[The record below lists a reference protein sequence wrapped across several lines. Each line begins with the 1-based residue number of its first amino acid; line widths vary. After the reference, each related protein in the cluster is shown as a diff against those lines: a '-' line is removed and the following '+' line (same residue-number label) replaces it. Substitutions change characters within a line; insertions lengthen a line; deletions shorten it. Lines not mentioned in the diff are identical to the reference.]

1 MPDRKR
7 GFHDWLSRILAGGAL
22 GCGVLLVADMVL
34 LWPFWKPLLKSDER
48 WETVFFIARVGLPA
62 AFVLGALAGLV
73 WRRSDTLQLSHFGLV
88 GCCLAIALVSM
99 MLRPVVARIRTNTRG
114 PLYEVIPDTMA
125 AFFCVAALVI
135 ALWHA
140 GQRLLSGSVGEG
152 PRPTEQGDADP
163 GVATDRP
170 RDGRMVP

>member
-22 GCGVLLVADMVL
+22 GCGVLLVGDLVL

-48 WETVFFIARVGLPA
+48 WQTAFFIAKVGLPA

-73 WRRSDTLQLSHFGLV
+73 WRRSHTLRLSHFGLV
-88 GCCLAIALVSM
+88 CCCLAIALVSIA
-99 MLRPVVARIRTNTRG
+99 LRPVVARIRTNSRG

-125 AFFCVAALVI
+125 AFFCVVALVI
-135 ALWHA
+135 AVWHA
-140 GQRLLSGSVGEG
+140 GQRLLSGPVGEG
-152 PRPTEQGDADP
+152 PGSPAQEDADP
-163 GVATDRP
+163 GVAEDRP
-170 RDGRMVP
+170 RE

>member
-1 MPDRKR
+1 MPDGKR

-48 WETVFFIARVGLPA
+48 WETVFFIAKVGLPA

-73 WRRSDTLQLSHFGLV
+73 WRRSQTLRLSHFGLV

-99 MLRPVVARIRTNTRG
+99 ALRPVVARIRTNSRG

-125 AFFCVAALVI
+125 GFFCVVALVI
-135 ALWHA
+135 AVWHA
-140 GQRLLSGSVGEG
+140 GQRLLPGPVRERSGS
-152 PRPTEQGDADP
+152 PEQGDGEEGAAADW
-163 GVATDRP
+163 P
-170 RDGRMVP
+170 RE